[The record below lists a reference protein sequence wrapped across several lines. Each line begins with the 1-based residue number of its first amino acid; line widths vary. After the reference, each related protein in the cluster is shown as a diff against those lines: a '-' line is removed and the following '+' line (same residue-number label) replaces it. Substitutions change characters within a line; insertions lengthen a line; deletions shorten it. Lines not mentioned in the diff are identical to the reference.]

1 MISQVHLGSDA
12 NSTMNSAGHPSEYE
26 IFFLRAEIAAA
37 LWVHI
42 QSFEVTLRKFLYQ
55 SLSTIYK
62 SSEWWLVP
70 NLLSAEEISDVR
82 KAIRSLEKHR
92 IGVNPSSVVEH
103 LSLSFWIKLLGKQYH
118 QTIWM
123 KIFKFFTVYPGRR
136 EDFYNKAREIRNLR
150 NSIAHHGPILRR
162 NLFRDHAY
170 LGELTAILDPHLAH
184 EVEKRSRVLDLLLDA
199 RLVGSG
205 GGI

>member
-42 QSFEVTLRKFLYQ
+42 QSFEVTLRNFIYT
-55 SLSTIYK
+55 SLRRIASNQYWWEIPGLLR
-62 SSEWWLVP
+62 SSECAYVQR
-70 NLLSAEEISDVR
+70 NIERMSQN
-82 KAIRSLEKHR
+82 R
-92 IGVNPSSVVEH
+92 IHITAQSIADN
-103 LSLSFWIKLLGKQYH
+103 LSLSFWIKLLGKRYH
-118 QTIWM
+118 ETIWL
-123 KIFKFFTVYPGRR
+123 KIIKHMPVYPGRR

-170 LGELTAILDPHLAH
+170 LGELTAILDPHLAY